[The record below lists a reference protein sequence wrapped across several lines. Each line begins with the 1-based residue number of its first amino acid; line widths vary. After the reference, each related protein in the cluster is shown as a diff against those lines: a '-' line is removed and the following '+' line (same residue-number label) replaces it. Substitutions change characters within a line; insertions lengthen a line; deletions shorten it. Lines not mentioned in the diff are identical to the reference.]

1 MYFDRPEKSP
11 ILKNLDKD
19 SPEYKEALDIIQSGK
34 DQLAQRH
41 RADMDGFVPWAKHQ
55 RAEEKYQARAQEET
69 RVYQAIRE
77 GKKVY
82 DPCVK

>member
-19 SPEYKEALDIIQSGK
+19 SPEYKEALDIIRSGK
-34 DQLAQRH
+34 DQLAHRP

-55 RAEEKYQARAQEET
+55 KAEEKYQAHAREEA
-69 RVYQAIRE
+69 RVYEAISS
-77 GKKVY
+77 GTKVY
-82 DPCVK
+82 DPGVK